1 MIAKLVYLLCGLTSV
16 VCAILLLRS
25 YAQNRSRLLFW
36 SGLCFVLLGIS
47 NIGLF
52 IDLAILP
59 TEIDLSIY
67 RYSITLVGMLML
79 VFGLTWEAS

>member
-1 MIAKLVYLLCGLTSV
+1 MIAKLVYLLCGLTSAG
-16 VCAILLLRS
+16 CAILLLRG

-52 IDLAILP
+52 IDLVILP
-59 TEIDLSIY
+59 EIDLSFY
-67 RYSITLVGMLML
+67 RNCVTLAALVML
-79 VFGLTWEAS
+79 VYGLIWEAS